1 MSTNAAGPR
10 AVVVG
15 AGPAGLATALR
26 LERRFPGR
34 GEVLV
39 LDRSGVAASWR
50 ARYAELRLNTTRS
63 TSALPGRPVPRSAGR
78 WPSRD
83 DYVGYLEAAASSLR
97 TPPQTGVRVLRVVG
111 DPGRGWTVVT
121 DVGPVSTL
129 NVVVATGHDAVPHIP
144 DWAKGTSYRG
154 EVQHVGNLGR
164 LADFAGR
171 RVVVVGAGNSGI
183 DIAGHLA
190 GVGAET
196 VVAMRTPPTIVPREH
211 LGIPVQRV
219 AVATRWL
226 PVRTRDAMASATA
239 RLTTGELARYGVPR
253 PSVGPFT
260 RFARSGVTVAVDSGF
275 VAGPARRP
283 GARGPGRG
291 RTHSTRAAGGRRLRH
306 RRRRGDPCDRIQ
318 MRPRTALSGTWGYST
333 HRSPSPAATWPDSIR
348 RRPLLRR
355 LPPRSRRHAAP
366 YAADARDI
374 ASRVRTVPM
383 T

>member
-63 TSALPGRPVPRSAGR
+63 TSALPGRPIPRSAGR

-129 NVVVATGHDAVPHIP
+129 NVVVATGHDAIPHIP
-144 DWAKGTSYRG
+144 GWAEGTSYRG
-154 EVQHVGNLGR
+154 EVWHVGNLGR
-164 LADFAGR
+164 LDVSLIETRGAQALLGDPDLLHEGR
-171 RVVVVGAGNSGI
+171 NKQC
-183 DIAGHLA
+183 
-190 GVGAET
+190 
-196 VVAMRTPPTIVPREH
+196 P
-211 LGIPVQRV
+211 
-219 AVATRWL
+219 
-226 PVRTRDAMASATA
+226 
-239 RLTTGELARYGVPR
+239 
-253 PSVGPFT
+253 
-260 RFARSGVTVAVDSGF
+260 TVA
-275 VAGPARRP
+275 
-283 GARGPGRG
+283 GRG
-291 RTHSTRAAGGRRLRH
+291 RLMTRLGQEAWYAPTRV
-306 RRRRGDPCDRIQ
+306 
-318 MRPRTALSGTWGYST
+318 LSL
-333 HRSPSPAATWPDSIR
+333 AI
-348 RRPLLRR
+348 L
-355 LPPRSRRHAAP
+355 
-366 YAADARDI
+366 
-374 ASRVRTVPM
+374 ASS
-383 T
+383 

>member
-34 GEVLV
+34 DEVLV

-63 TSALPGRPVPRSAGR
+63 TSALPGRPIPRSAGR

-154 EVQHVGNLGR
+154 ELQHVGNLGR

-183 DIAGHLA
+183 DIVGHLA

-239 RLTTGELARYGVPR
+239 RLTTGDLARYGVPR
-253 PSVGPFT
+253 PSVGPYT

-275 VAGPARRP
+275 VQALRD
-283 GARGPGRG
+283 GRV
-291 RTHSTRAAGGRRLRH
+291 RVV
-306 RRRRGDPCDRIQ
+306 
-318 MRPRTALSGTWGYST
+318 
-333 HRSPSPAATWPDSIR
+333 PAAVGLTPHGLQVADGSVIDADVVILATGFR
-348 RRPLLRR
+348 CGLEQLVGHLGVLDPTGRPLPPLPGPTASAEGLFFAGFRPAVDGTLRR
-355 LPPRSRRHAAP
+355 H
-366 YAADARDI
+366 AADARDI
-374 ASRVRTVPM
+374 ASRVRNRTH
-383 T
+383 